1 MNGKLFDT
9 NVLLW
14 FLAGD
19 KRLPSA
25 IRQSIEDPF
34 GKKYMSIA
42 SAWEVA
48 IKISLGKLELEGGAE
63 AFWRVFTDGGFE
75 GLPVSIEAVKR
86 VQTLPFHHKD
96 PFDRI
101 LIATAIEL
109 GLEIVTSDGEFA
121 KYR

>member
-1 MNGKLFDT
+1 MQGKLFDT

-19 KRLPSA
+19 KRLSPEA
-25 IRQSIEDPF
+25 RQSIENPF
-34 GKKYMSIA
+34 VKKYVSIA

-48 IKISLGKLELEGGAE
+48 IKISLGKLELEGGTE
-63 AFWRVFTDGGFE
+63 AFWRIFTEGGFE
-75 GLPVSIEAVKR
+75 GLPVSIEAVR
-86 VQTLPFHHKD
+86 IVQTLPFHHKD

-101 LIATAIEL
+101 LIATAMEL
-109 GLEIVTSDGEFA
+109 GLEIVTSDEGFA